1 MTTNFASFSIVLTLI
16 IMGSITFTILGV
28 VHLFI
33 KNALRKHGY
42 NPNSPQ
48 QTYQQLQ
55 TDLNKVADDLSDI
68 QYELDEIR
76 PEILQLE
83 FLKYAKENGDEM
95 Q

>member
-1 MTTNFASFSIVLTLI
+1 MLTSGAFVIMLTLI
-16 IMGSITFTILGV
+16 FMGSITFTILGI

-42 NPNSPQ
+42 HPNSPQ

-55 TDLNKVADDLSDI
+55 TELKKVADSLADI

-76 PEILQLE
+76 PDILQLE
-83 FLKYAKENGDEM
+83 YLKYANEDGNGK

>member
-1 MTTNFASFSIVLTLI
+1 MLTSGAFVIGLTLI

-28 VHLFI
+28 VHLST
-33 KNALRKHGY
+33 KNALKKHGY
-42 NPNSPQ
+42 HPNIAQ

-76 PEILQLE
+76 PEIQQLE
-83 FLKYAKENGDEM
+83 FLKYADEDRNGK

>member
-1 MTTNFASFSIVLTLI
+1 MLSSGAFVIVLTLI
-16 IMGSITFTILGV
+16 IMGSVTFTILCV

-42 NPNSPQ
+42 HPNSPQ

-55 TDLNKVADDLSDI
+55 TDLKKVADGLSDI

-76 PEILQLE
+76 PEIQQLE